1 MTPTR
6 EQIRRAYIDACYQ
19 EIDAL
24 KPGNVHR
31 FADGHRMSAEQFFE
45 SAQASSQAVTD
56 PALSTGLRI
65 LAAVRETRRKVETNT
80 NLGILLLCV
89 PLARAAENGELNLQA
104 QLESVLDKLDVDDAR
119 NVFLAIM
126 LAQPGGLG
134 SAPKH
139 DVSTVPQ
146 VSLLEAMG
154 EAADRDMIARQYVTG
169 FADIFDGGLK
179 AYKAAVDR
187 DEREMWPVVFTYL
200 HFLSAFPDSH
210 IVRKH
215 GDAIA
220 RKTQKEAQ
228 QILPRVEAL
237 NNGKEREKLLLAF
250 DAQLKGDNINP
261 GTSADLTVATLFA
274 FYLNLVLHNDE
285 VNA

>member
-6 EQIRRAYIDACYQ
+6 EQIRRAYIDACYR

-56 PALSTGLRI
+56 PALSIGERI

-89 PLARAAENGELNLQA
+89 PLAKAAEGGKPDLQSDLA
-104 QLESVLDKLDVDDAR
+104 TILEKLDVDDAR
-119 NVFLAIM
+119 NVFSAIM

-154 EAADRDMIARQYVTG
+154 EAADRDMIARQYVTS
-169 FADIFDGGLK
+169 FADVFAGGLG

-200 HFLSAFPDSH
+200 YFLSAFPDSH

-215 GDAIA
+215 GNAIA
-220 RKTQKEAQ
+220 GKTQKEAQ
-228 QILPRVEAL
+228 QILLHVEAL
-237 NNGKEREKLLLAF
+237 NGGKEREKLLLAF
-250 DAQLKGDNINP
+250 DAQLKADNINP

-274 FYLNLVLHNDE
+274 FGLNSLLHNGE